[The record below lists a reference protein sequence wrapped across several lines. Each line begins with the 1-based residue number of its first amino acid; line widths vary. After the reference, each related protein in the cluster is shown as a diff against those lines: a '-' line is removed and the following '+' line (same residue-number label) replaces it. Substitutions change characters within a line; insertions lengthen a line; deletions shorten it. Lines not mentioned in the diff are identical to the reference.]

1 VTVLATY
8 AIGDVQGCYDEL
20 RQLLDRI
27 AYEPGRDRLWLTG
40 DLVNRGPRSAQVL
53 RLVRALG
60 ESAVVVLGNHDLH
73 LLALAEGD
81 DEVRAEDNLAD
92 VLLAEDRD
100 ELLHWLRH
108 RPLLHHDEA
117 LGLTLIHAGLPPQW
131 GLDEAR
137 AHAAEVEQTLRGPAY
152 EEFFAHMYGD
162 EPSCWSPE
170 LGDWD
175 RLRFIVNC
183 LTRLRYCDRAGHIA
197 LHEKGPPGSQPQ
209 GLLPLVC
216 SARTPQP
223 KYARALRS
231 LVGAELPCR
240 EWVLRPGQRLHLG
253 RTTDGVAARLAD
265 GEQHPLPRNC
275 DGTRGAARNSSAHE
289 VVTADTQRL

>member
-1 VTVLATY
+1 LATY

-152 EEFFAHMYGD
+152 EELFAHMYGD

-209 GLLPLVC
+209 GLLPWFAVPERRSRSMRVLFGHW
-216 SARTPQP
+216 SALSYHVGNGFFALDSGCIWGGRLT
-223 KYARALRS
+223 ALRLDS
-231 LVGAELPCR
+231 LTASSIPCR
-240 EWVLRPGQRLHLG
+240 GIAMVRAGQRG
-253 RTTDGVAARLAD
+253 TAVRTR
-265 GEQHPLPRNC
+265 
-275 DGTRGAARNSSAHE
+275 
-289 VVTADTQRL
+289 